1 MEKSGWSELPTRASG
16 GFVRRREVASGQGP
30 IRPHFLPAAEVGRVD
45 RQVSHEGDVETL
57 SSSHPA
63 QSDFDDQS
71 GRSFGQPGPS
81 LTIRRL
87 RSGCSGASG
96 ISSGTQTGRRIIP
109 NKLRVYKYV
118 GRVHLVSADM
128 VSHPPIP
135 RPIKQKR
142 IHQNQIRRCRLLAG
156 RILSLL
162 ACQSMTRPCRT

>member
-1 MEKSGWSELPTRASG
+1 MGSSDEAAISLSGVSLKTEGEPISQSKVARTWTCRYCVKHRNDRVGCVRDLLFMEKSRLGWSELPTRASG

-71 GRSFGQPGPS
+71 GRTFGQPGPS
-81 LTIRRL
+81 LTIRRF

-96 ISSGTQTGRRIIP
+96 ISSGTQTGRHI
-109 NKLRVYKYV
+109 
-118 GRVHLVSADM
+118 
-128 VSHPPIP
+128 
-135 RPIKQKR
+135 
-142 IHQNQIRRCRLLAG
+142 
-156 RILSLL
+156 
-162 ACQSMTRPCRT
+162 MTDNSGFINT